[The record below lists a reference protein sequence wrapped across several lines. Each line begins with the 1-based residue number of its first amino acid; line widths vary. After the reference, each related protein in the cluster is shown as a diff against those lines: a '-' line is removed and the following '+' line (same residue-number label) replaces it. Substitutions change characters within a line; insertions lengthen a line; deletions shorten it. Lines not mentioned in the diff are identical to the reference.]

1 MRMNTMKF
9 INSEEITM
17 KAYITKHS
25 LSERIVG
32 DRVFYHYMAK
42 IDKEQYEE
50 FKKLNYPA
58 YRCYDDTYWIRVIP
72 VYDKRIRSHCH
83 RIRTCGCVP
92 CVEQTFLL
100 KDDLYITFEVRHYA
114 YRDHTMSLLFFNTDH
129 FIPHDRSRL
138 SYAER
143 KIDILKEES

>member
-1 MRMNTMKF
+1 MGMNIMKF

-17 KAYITKHS
+17 KAYIEKHR

-42 IDKEQYEE
+42 IDKEQYEV

-83 RIRTCGCVP
+83 HIRTCGCVP
-92 CVEQTFLL
+92 CVEQNFLL

-114 YRDHTMSLLFFNTDH
+114 YRDHTMSLLFFDADP
-129 FIPHDRSRL
+129 FIPRDRNRL
-138 SYAER
+138 SYAE
-143 KIDILKEES
+143 KKD

>member
-1 MRMNTMKF
+1 MGMNTMKI

-17 KAYITKHS
+17 KAYIAKHR

-32 DRVFYHYMAK
+32 DRVFHHYMAK
-42 IDKEQYEE
+42 IDKKQYEE

-143 KIDILKEES
+143 KIDILKER